1 MGRTGT
7 TPRTGQAL
15 RMSGA
20 APHVNQ
26 RRFHRLILTTTHY
39 FSSINTCHVPS
50 GFSIEKGYAEL
61 SGMLS
66 LNALIY
72 ILDAFSFS
80 ANHISIVARKR
91 ERA

>member
-7 TPRTGQAL
+7 TPRTVQTL
-15 RMSGA
+15 HMSGA
-20 APHVNQ
+20 APHAN
-26 RRFHRLILTTTHY
+26 RRRVHRLILTTALY
-39 FSSINTCHVPS
+39 FSSLNTCHVPS
-50 GFSIEKGYAEL
+50 SFPIEKGYAEL

-66 LNALIY
+66 LNALTY
-72 ILDAFSFS
+72 ILEAFTFT